1 MTPAER
7 LSSLGYSPIADLPFG
22 EARDALEG
30 IVRRRPLPEGAAYWG
45 KILAQ
50 RLSYAFPDGSEAVNE
65 IAFALIFLI
74 GPDGG
79 LMDCLMTPA
88 GGIEIKAQPDFE
100 AIKEIHATYRHDLG
114 EIAGDDAREGE
125 GRLA

>member
-1 MTPAER
+1 MTPEER

-22 EARDALEG
+22 EARDALER
-30 IVRRRPLPEGAAYWG
+30 IVQRRPLPEGAAYWG
-45 KILAQ
+45 KVLAQ
-50 RLSYAFPDGSEAVNE
+50 RLSYSFPDGSEAVNE

-100 AIKEIHATYRHDLG
+100 AIKEIHATYRHDLS
-114 EIAGDDAREGE
+114 EIAGDGAKGE
-125 GRLA
+125 KERLA